1 MMCLGIKNLG
11 LSALFFGAG
20 VILCSFLPSAV
31 MVVIQA
37 GVIVAAGVLI
47 LIGR

>member
-1 MMCLGIKNLG
+1 MCFGTKNLG

-20 VILCSFLPSAV
+20 VILCSFLPPAI

-37 GVIVAAGVLI
+37 GVIIAAGVMI
-47 LIGR
+47 LMGR

>member
-1 MMCLGIKNLG
+1 MCLGTKNLG

-20 VILCSFLPSAV
+20 VILCSFLPSGI

-37 GVIVAAGVLI
+37 GVIIAAGIMI
-47 LIGR
+47 LTGR

>member
-1 MMCLGIKNLG
+1 MCFGVKNLG

-20 VILCSFLPSAV
+20 VILCAFLPSGI

-37 GVIVAAGVLI
+37 GVIIATGVLI